1 LPVDARFSPA
11 GLPRVAVVY
20 GLHAA
25 LGIAILIL
33 SATRTGGAHA
43 DRLALGLVLG
53 AILNTFVYLA
63 LWPRNPMLIA
73 TSLVCVLMGTVF
85 FFSWGTRRTVFV
97 SLFTVVGFVVVG
109 AAARPPDVEPGALV
123 SAASA
128 LGVGAVITVAVAR
141 LL

>member
-1 LPVDARFSPA
+1 
-11 GLPRVAVVY
+11 
-20 GLHAA
+20 
-25 LGIAILIL
+25 
-33 SATRTGGAHA
+33 A

-85 FFSWGTRRTVFV
+85 FFSWSTRRMVLL
-97 SLFTVVGFVVVG
+97 SAFTCTGFALVGG
-109 AAARPPDVEPGALV
+109 IARPPDVEAGTVV

-128 LGVGAVITVAVAR
+128 LLVGAVIAVAGAR
-141 LL
+141 LLGRMRASLA